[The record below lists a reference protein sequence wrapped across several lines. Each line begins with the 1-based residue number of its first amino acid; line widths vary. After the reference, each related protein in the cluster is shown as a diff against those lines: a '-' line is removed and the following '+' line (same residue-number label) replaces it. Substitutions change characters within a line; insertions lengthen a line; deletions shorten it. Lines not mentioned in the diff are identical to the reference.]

1 MPTQARLQKLKRAAS
16 QRQPGL
22 TVVVQDVFDPHNLG
36 AIARSCDAF
45 GVQQLHVIFENSPP
59 FDPKTIG
66 KNSSTATNKWLQYHS
81 HFDSESALRSLKN
94 DGWQV
99 VATVL
104 DDDAESLF
112 DADFCQPGL
121 ALLLG
126 NERDGLSQRALELA
140 DRRVTIPMRGI
151 AQSLNVSVTA
161 ALFLYEITVQR
172 QILCPERMQN
182 TAEQTAQTLD
192 YFLEMHEHLGRRSK
206 QQRKLR
212 AKQRLSERPAR
223 SNKK

>member
-1 MPTQARLQKLKRAAS
+1 MPTQARLQKLQRAAS

-22 TVVVQDVFDPHNLG
+22 TIVTQDVFDPHNLG

-45 GVQQLHVIFENSPP
+45 GVQHLHVIFENSDP

-66 KNSSTATNKWLQYHS
+66 KNSSTATNKWLQYHM
-81 HFDSESALRSLKN
+81 HFDSEKALRSLKN

-104 DDDAESLF
+104 DDAAESLF
-112 DADFCQPGL
+112 DADFGQPRL

-161 ALFLYEITVQR
+161 ALCLYEITRQR
-172 QILCPERMQN
+172 QALCPERLQN
-182 TAEQTAQTLD
+182 TAEQTAQTLN
-192 YFLEMHEHLGRRSK
+192 YFLEMHAHLGRRSK

-212 AKQRLSERPAR
+212 AKQRLSKNSR
-223 SNKK
+223 

>member
-1 MPTQARLQKLKRAAS
+1 MPTEARLQKLQRAAS

-22 TVVVQDVFDPHNLG
+22 TIILQDVFDPHNLG

-45 GVQQLHVIFENSPP
+45 GVQQLHVIFENSAP

-81 HFDSESALRSLKN
+81 HFDSEIALRSLKN

-104 DDDAESLF
+104 DDAAESLF
-112 DADFCQPGL
+112 AVDFCQPRL

-161 ALFLYEITVQR
+161 ALCLYEITRQR
-172 QILCPERMQN
+172 QTRCPERLQN
-182 TAEQTAQTLD
+182 TAAQTQQVLE
-192 YFLEMHEHLGRRSK
+192 YFLEMHAHLGRRNK

-212 AKQRLSERPAR
+212 AKQRASQTER
-223 SNKK
+223 